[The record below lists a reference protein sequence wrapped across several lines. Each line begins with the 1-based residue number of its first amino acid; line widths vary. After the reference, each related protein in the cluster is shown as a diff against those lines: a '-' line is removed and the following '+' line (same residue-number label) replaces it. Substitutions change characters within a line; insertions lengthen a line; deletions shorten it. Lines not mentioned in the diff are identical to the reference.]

1 MSGMTIAGVD
11 VSRETIDCLEA
22 YLELLKKWNPAI
34 NLVAKSTID
43 QAWDRHFIDSAQVF
57 SKAPETP
64 EIWCDIG
71 SGGGFPG
78 LVCAVLAKELSP
90 ETQFIL
96 IESDKRKSAFLIT
109 VTQALDLN
117 AKVLAQRIEA
127 AEPAKANV
135 LTARALAP
143 LDKLLEFSER
153 HLRPGGNALFLKGAS
168 FRDEISESLKNW
180 QFSYEEWP
188 SVTDPAAAVL
198 RIGDIDRV

>member
-1 MSGMTIAGVD
+1 M
-11 VSRETIDCLEA
+11 
-22 YLELLKKWNPAI
+22 
-34 NLVAKSTID
+34 
-43 QAWDRHFIDSAQVF
+43 
-57 SKAPETP
+57 
-64 EIWCDIG
+64 
-71 SGGGFPG
+71 
-78 LVCAVLAKELSP
+78 VCAVLAKELSP